1 MKKPIV
7 VIDSGVG
14 GTHILAQC
22 ARLMPYQDFVY
33 LADTFNAPFGAKPHF
48 EIVKIAENLV
58 QFSIEKFNPKI
69 IVFACNTL
77 TVNAIK
83 KMRKKFPQIIFVG
96 VEPALKQAQIYGGN
110 TIVFATPS
118 TQKFFG
124 KLKVKVRLQ
133 LRQEYRR
140 QGLKYV
146 PAGKIFRVSSKNL
159 ARQIDENLNN
169 LDALIPTLKNLF
181 SKPKYLACQNLV
193 LGCTHYLAVRA
204 QIQKILPNIKMFDGA
219 LAVAKQVQKFAPEKS
234 AGTQKITFITTDGN
248 NNLKQKF
255 EKYFEKIK

>member
-1 MKKPIV
+1 MHNSII
-7 VIDSGVG
+7 VIDSGAG

-22 ARLMPYQDFVY
+22 ARLMPHQDFVY
-33 LADTFNAPFGAKPHF
+33 IADTQNAPFGAKTHL

-58 QFSIEKFNPKI
+58 QFSIEKYNPKI

-83 KMRKKFPQIIFVG
+83 RMRKKFSQITFVG

-110 TIVFATPS
+110 TIIFATNS
-118 TQKFFG
+118 TQKYFG

-133 LRQEYRR
+133 LRQEYYK

-146 PAGKIFRVSSKNL
+146 PPGKIFKVSSKTL
-159 ARQIDENLNN
+159 ARQIDENLEN
-169 LDALIPTLKNLF
+169 LDVLMPTLKNIF

-193 LGCTHYLAVRA
+193 LGCTHYLAVKP

-234 AGTQKITFITTDGN
+234 SGTQKITLITTDGN
-248 NNLKQKF
+248 NILKQKF

>member
-1 MKKPIV
+1 MKNPIAI
-7 VIDSGVG
+7 IDSGSG
-14 GTHILAQC
+14 GTHILAHC
-22 ARLMPYQDFVY
+22 ARLMPHQDFVY

-77 TVNAIK
+77 TVNAVK
-83 KMRKKFPQIIFVG
+83 KMRKKFPQITFVG
-96 VEPALKQAQIYGGN
+96 VEPALKQAQIYGGS
-110 TIVFATPS
+110 TIVFATNS

-124 KLKVKVRLQ
+124 KLKVKVRVQ
-133 LRQEYRR
+133 LRQEYRK
-140 QGLKYV
+140 QGLRYV
-146 PAGKIFRVSSKNL
+146 SPGKIFRVSSATL
-159 ARQIDENLNN
+159 AKQIDENLDN
-169 LDALIPTLKNLF
+169 LDALMPTLKNIF

-193 LGCTHYLAVRA
+193 LGCTHYLALKA

-219 LAVAKQVQKFAPEKS
+219 LAVAKQVQKFAPAKS

-248 NNLKQKF
+248 NNFKQKF